1 MNGENVSK
9 IIMTRSH
16 FPDVRIDK
24 EAETLLDNGHEI
36 LLLAWDRRK
45 TSEINETKYKVKTMK
60 LPVYAGSIKV
70 VFFLPIW
77 WIYLIYQLSVLKFD
91 IVHAA
96 DFDTYVPALIV
107 SKIKR
112 KKIIY
117 DIFDYYA
124 EMIVFPIFPKFLKF
138 FISQVDIFL
147 MKFANAVILADESRI
162 NQIGKDANRHIITI
176 NNSPIERSYYKKFNG
191 LTNNKFKIF
200 FGGVVQ
206 EDKGIVNMISVVK
219 DLQDVELIIR
229 GYCGSEDF
237 ENRLYTMC
245 QNLSNIHLH
254 LKRVPYDDILNNT
267 MRADLLFTLYDTN
280 IPNNV
285 YASPNKLFES
295 MMCEK
300 PIIVNEGTTMENIVA
315 KYQCGLIVSYNNT
328 EEIKKAI
335 LKIKCDHSLR
345 KKLGQN
351 GRKAFESRYKW
362 SIMEKKLI
370 GLYNDL
376 I

>member
-1 MNGENVSK
+1 MSK
-9 IIMTRSH
+9 IVMTRSH

-24 EAETLLDNGHEI
+24 EAEALSDEGHEI
-36 LLLAWDRRK
+36 LFLAWDRREI
-45 TSEINETKYKVKTMK
+45 SETNETKYKVKTMK

-77 WIYLIYQLSVLKFD
+77 WLYLVCQLTVLKFD

-124 EMIVFPIFPKFLKF
+124 EMIVFPIFPKFFKF
-138 FISQVDIFL
+138 FFSRLDNFL
-147 MKFANAVILADESRI
+147 MKFANAVIIADESRI
-162 NQIGKDANRHIITI
+162 NQIGTNANRHIITI
-176 NNSPIERSYYKKFNG
+176 NNSPIEKGHYKKFYG
-191 LTNNKFKIF
+191 LTNGKFKIF
-200 FGGVVQ
+200 FGGGVQ
-206 EDKGIVNMISVVK
+206 EDKGIVNMISAVK

-229 GYCGSEDF
+229 GYCGSKDF
-237 ENRLYTMC
+237 ENRLYIMC

-254 LKRVPYDDILNNT
+254 LKRVPYDDILDNT
-267 MRADLLFTLYDTN
+267 MKADLLFTLYDTN
-280 IPNNV
+280 IPNNI

-295 MMCEK
+295 MMYQK
-300 PIIVNEGTTMENIVA
+300 PIIVNEGTTMENVVK
-315 KYQCGLIVSYNNT
+315 KYQCGLIVPYNNI

-335 LKIKCDHSLR
+335 LKIKCDHYLR
-345 KKLGQN
+345 KKLGEN
-351 GRKAFESRYKW
+351 GRKAYETVYSWRIMKNRLFE
-362 SIMEKKLI
+362 
-370 GLYNDL
+370 LYRMYY
-376 I
+376 